1 MGIRITTDDKP
12 VKVYRKDYNGRPSYS
27 IMLSKKEGD
36 DWVRI
41 YKPIRFKT
49 GYAVSDGQY
58 ITIQDGFPVV
68 DSWVGKDNQQYKREV
83 WMITK
88 FDSDTPYT
96 APREDAPEGTI
107 EGFSTVDEGIPF

>member
-1 MGIRITTDDKP
+1 MGIKITTDGKP

-27 IMLSKKEGD
+27 IKLSKKEGD
-36 DWVRI
+36 NWVRI

-68 DSWVGKDNQQYKREV
+68 DSWVKDDQQYTREV

-88 FDSDTPYT
+88 FDSDAPYT
-96 APREDAPEGTI
+96 RPREDAPEETI
-107 EGFSTVDEGIPF
+107 EGFSAVDEGIPF